1 MRSKSSNQKS
11 AYRRGEKMAILFKRG
26 IVVLII
32 FILIIVMILGVKLLA
47 KTFSVKNILISG
59 NYHLEDE
66 DIIKHVNIRKGENLL
81 KLSFKTLAERL
92 EHTPWIKKVS
102 LRKQFPDTLLIRIEE
117 AVPKAL
123 LSLNSSMFLIDKDG
137 NILEEIKGEGTP
149 FLPVIKNINPKNN
162 SKGILEALKLIDVLA
177 EKNILESKESIKIG
191 LKSYGLTM
199 NMDGEIIKIGYG
211 RYSEK
216 LDRWKE
222 LEPEI
227 RKRGVAIK
235 YIDLRFKD
243 SVIVKPLINSKF
255 KIQN

>member
-1 MRSKSSNQKS
+1 
-11 AYRRGEKMAILFKRG
+11 MAILFKRG